1 MTEKQDRPKH
11 WSERVV
17 AVMCMVAIV
26 GIVVTDHAMELWAK
40 PPPQWLY
47 IGLAFIAL
55 GVTTDDAKQILLS
68 FVRTWVKAGQNNG
81 EK

>member
-1 MTEKQDRPKH
+1 
-11 WSERVV
+11 
-17 AVMCMVAIV
+17 MVAIV